1 MDAEPYPGLWSRE
14 RLGMPNE
21 RDSQKHSRFKEKVGW
36 GSHLQVFSVG
46 EKVCVFLLA
55 SLGAQ
60 SVKDPPAMQETG
72 V

>member
-1 MDAEPYPGLWSRE
+1 MWWG
-14 RLGMPNE
+14 GG
-21 RDSQKHSRFKEKVGW
+21 SQ
-36 GSHLQVFSVG
+36 LQVFSVG